1 MFVFYTISN
10 ADPAQRAGIKKLNGI
25 TLYLMKPHKVKP
37 LK

>member
-1 MFVFYTISN
+1 MFLHYFKRRPYGYVE
-10 ADPAQRAGIKKLNGI
+10 KLNGI